1 MTLSDFP
8 KLQNLLQELNGILLT
23 QFDVSRNLMELLKN
37 IENLDVEENDSDIN
51 RALDLIDVLEHRIQ
65 PPEAMFGAIRECVSQ
80 IKRGRKEFSTRQYV
94 LQALDSIN
102 YPQPAARIKQFVWA
116 NERVELNTR
125 TFGALRR
132 DEKLSWSNKPFHRSA
147 YIVPVIDV
155 QGDARSQWLARSD
168 WPLWKRIVVEGATE
182 IFDLK
187 WLELLLDAS
196 EAWPDTE
203 FLDPYVSLIPK
214 FTADIPEIDP
224 PPQGYLGLEG
234 LSWDTFAKQS
244 FFYESYVLSKPEVMA
259 TIEGEGIYEG
269 THAVQG
275 VRLEW
280 TSWLDNVKDFVASKL
295 DSSESRV
302 IVSQREV
309 EDGFKLEDA
318 MTNNPN
324 KDSRL
329 WGN

>member
-1 MTLSDFP
+1 MTLSNFP
-8 KLQNLLQELNGILLT
+8 KLYHLLKDLNIILREQEDVRHHLIDLLT
-23 QFDVSRNLMELLKN
+23 K
-37 IENLDVEENDSDIN
+37 IESLDVDENDSDIN
-51 RALDLIDVLEHRIQ
+51 RIVDLIDVLEHRTRL
-65 PPEAMFGAIRECVSQ
+65 PETMFRAIRECVSQ
-80 IKRGRKEFSTRQYV
+80 IKKGRNELSTRQYV

-132 DEKLSWSNKPFHRSA
+132 DEKLSWANKPFHRSA

-155 QGDARSQWLARSD
+155 QGDAQSQWLARSD
-168 WPLWKRIVVEGATE
+168 WPLWRRIVVEGATE

-187 WLELLLDAS
+187 WIELLLDAS

-214 FTADIPEIDP
+214 FTADIPGIDP

-234 LSWDTFAKQS
+234 LSWDTAENRSGLMRLQS
-244 FFYESYVLSKPEVMA
+244 R
-259 TIEGEGIYEG
+259 GIQDVG
-269 THAVQG
+269 LKWIA
-275 VRLEW
+275 
-280 TSWLDNVKDFVASKL
+280 WLHNVKDFVAFKL

-302 IVSQREV
+302 IVSQREA
-309 EDGFKLEDA
+309 EDDFKLEDA
-318 MTNNPN
+318 MSNNPN